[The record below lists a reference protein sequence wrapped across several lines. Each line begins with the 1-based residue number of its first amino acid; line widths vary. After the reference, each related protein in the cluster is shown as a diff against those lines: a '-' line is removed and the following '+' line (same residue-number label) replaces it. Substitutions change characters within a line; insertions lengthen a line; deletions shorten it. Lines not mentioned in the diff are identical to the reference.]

1 MKSRAR
7 GFTLIEVV
15 VVITIVVVLYT
26 VFLERVWVYQEEA
39 EKTAMV
45 EVAEAIQSALVF
57 KYGHMMVRGAEPE
70 AGALATENPM
80 TWLAKKPRN
89 YAGEFYDPTP
99 QSIAPGH
106 WMFDLKAH
114 QLIYLPS
121 RTDNFV
127 AGRDGQK
134 WIRYRVNL
142 VYDPVSAAADQPAKM
157 VVGTLFEPIE
167 PYRWF
172 NN

>member
-1 MKSRAR
+1 MTHRAR

-15 VVITIVVVLYT
+15 VVITILVVLYT
-26 VFLERVWVYQEEA
+26 VFLERAWVYQEQA

-45 EVAEAIQSALVF
+45 EVVEAIQSALVL
-57 KYGHMMVRGAEPE
+57 KYGHMMVRGAESE
-70 AGALATENPM
+70 AGVLATENPM
-80 TWLAKKPRN
+80 TWLAKQPRN

-99 QSIAPGH
+99 LSISPGN

-114 QLIYLPS
+114 QLIYMPS

-127 AGRDGQK
+127 AGPDGQK

-142 VYDPVSAAADQPAKM
+142 VYDPPASAQPGKM
-157 VVGTLFEPIE
+157 LVGTLFEPVA
-167 PYRWF
+167 PYRWLG
-172 NN
+172 N